1 MSATNQ
7 TPIRVAIFDDN
18 HERLQ
23 SLKFLIEMQSDLLCV
38 GTFPDANSA
47 LKNVESSKPDII
59 LMDIE
64 MPGTTGIEAVKII
77 KEEHPKITII
87 MQTVF
92 EDETRI
98 FEAIKSGASGYILK
112 KTNPD
117 KILESIRDASEGGS
131 PMTPAI
137 ATKVLNYFREK
148 PKLNMNDY
156 ELTGREKEIL
166 SLLTNGLSYK
176 MIAAEIDVSYHT
188 VNAHLRNIYG
198 KLHVNSL
205 GEAVAK
211 AIKERL
217 V

>member
-1 MSATNQ
+1 MTASNQ
-7 TPIRVAIFDDN
+7 NPIRVAIFDDN

-23 SLKFLIEMQSDLLCV
+23 SLKLLIEMQSDLLCAGV
-38 GTFPDANSA
+38 FPNANSA
-47 LKNVESSKPDII
+47 LKNVESSQPDII

-64 MPGTTGIEAVKII
+64 MPGITGIEAVQII
-77 KEEHPKITII
+77 KGKHPKITII

-92 EDETRI
+92 EDEERI

-131 PMTPAI
+131 PMTPVI
-137 ATKVLNYFREK
+137 ATKVLSFFREK
-148 PKLNMNDY
+148 PGQASENY

-166 SLLTNGLSYK
+166 SLLTKGLSYK

-188 VNAHLRNIYG
+188 VNAHLRNIYA

>member
-7 TPIRVAIFDDN
+7 NPIRVAIFDDN

-77 KEEHPKITII
+77 KEKHPKITII

-92 EDETRI
+92 EDEERI

-117 KILESIRDASEGGS
+117 KILESIHDASEGGS
-131 PMTPAI
+131 PMTPVI
-137 ATKVLNYFREK
+137 ATKVLSFFREK
-148 PKLNMNDY
+148 PGQASEKY

>member
-1 MSATNQ
+1 MSSSKNDS
-7 TPIRVAIFDDN
+7 IRVAIFDDN
-18 HERLQ
+18 RERLR
-23 SLKFLIEMQSDLLCV
+23 SLNLLIEMQSDLVCV
-38 GTFPDANSA
+38 GIFPDANSA
-47 LKNVESSKPDII
+47 IKNVESSRPDII

-64 MPGTTGIEAVKII
+64 MPGITGIEAVKII
-77 KEEHPKITII
+77 KNEYPDIIII

-92 EDETRI
+92 EDEARI
-98 FEAIKSGASGYILK
+98 FDAIKSGASGYILK

-131 PMTPAI
+131 PMTPII
-137 ATKVLNYFREK
+137 ATKVLHFFKEQ
-148 PKLNMNDY
+148 PKTTTDNY
-156 ELTGREKEIL
+156 ELTEREKEIL
-166 SLLTNGLSYK
+166 NLLTKGLSYK
-176 MIAAEIDVSYHT
+176 MIASEVDISYHT

-211 AIKERL
+211 ALREKL